1 MTYYKVGKIVNTH
14 GIQGELKIVSATD
27 FPDQRFKKGSS
38 LHLFKD
44 EKDESPIKQLKIK
57 AARQQ
62 KNFFLVKFEGFN
74 NINEVEQYKGMTLK
88 ITDEDRDEEELED
101 GQYYY
106 DDIIGLKVV
115 DESNQLIGTISEILP
130 LGPNDVWTVK
140 REKQA
145 DLLLPVIKQVVK
157 NVDLENG
164 QVTVELMEGME

>member
-1 MTYYKVGKIVNTH
+1 
-14 GIQGELKIVSATD
+14 
-27 FPDQRFKKGSS
+27 
-38 LHLFKD
+38 
-44 EKDESPIKQLKIK
+44 
-57 AARQQ
+57 
-62 KNFFLVKFEGFN
+62 
-74 NINEVEQYKGMTLK
+74 MTLK

-157 NVDLENG
+157 NVNLENG